1 MKPKK
6 SLYRII
12 GVFRY
17 VIDFYPSVWL
27 GFWRCVRCCLA
38 YFGYECLKSIFLLL
52 FIVDFIETLG
62 RFLL

>member
-6 SLYRII
+6 SRYRMI

-27 GFWRCVRCCLA
+27 GFWRCVRCYLA
-38 YFGYECLKSIFLLL
+38 YFDWECLKKYL
-52 FIVDFIETLG
+52 FVIVYS
-62 RFLL
+62 RFY